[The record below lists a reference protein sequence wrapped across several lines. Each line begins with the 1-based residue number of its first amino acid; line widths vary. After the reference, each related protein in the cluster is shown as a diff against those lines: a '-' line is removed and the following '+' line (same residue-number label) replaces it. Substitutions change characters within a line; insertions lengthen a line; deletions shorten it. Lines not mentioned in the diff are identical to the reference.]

1 MARKPRHGRERVDD
15 AVDTV
20 TNINARSIV
29 GKLEYL
35 AVYVLGTAA
44 FIAIAVLLA
53 YTATSGGP
61 LIAAAAGIV
70 LFVWAASTLR
80 PHLNSVENFAAWL
93 WSAESADWLHDTWCR
108 IAPWHDDRGRTT
120 ARRVLALAM
129 TVCVLGSALA
139 VAMPAGATPGSQ
151 SSSTT
156 AACSEEVVHDW
167 PLTNATA
174 ETFNNSSS
182 VSQVKANTKIRIE
195 HTDSFYRVR
204 AQNPNSYCVH
214 FTVRIHADII
224 PPTELGSLKSVN
236 GTTTGEWHDITEFDS
251 QRTYTEIEFT
261 LSGGESAMFAPSE
274 PAVLIPAWRDQQKR
288 EAEGLLARVTS
299 TLDFESP
306 FDDDT
311 EDLKAKTYRFSKPNG
326 SDYLTV
332 RLDNRTTNQSID
344 EWYALSRPAGSEA
357 PWDPITQESDAGVFY
372 RTVDG
377 GSKLQ
382 FVFNNPNA
390 TVKFVANPEAGDKL
404 DYDVESLQRSLYE
417 LKESLSLPFIL
428 GFAPILQEHL
438 LSLTGLA
445 VAGATRRYHP

>member
-15 AVDTV
+15 AIDTV
-20 TNINARSIV
+20 RDVNPRGLAA
-29 GKLEYL
+29 KLEYL
-35 AVYVLGTAA
+35 ALYILGTAV
-44 FIAIAVLLA
+44 FFAIALVLA
-53 YTATSGGP
+53 YTATTGAP
-61 LIAAAAGIV
+61 LIAAIAGII
-70 LFVWAASTLR
+70 LFVWAAATIR

-93 WSAESADWLHDTWCR
+93 WSADSAEWLHNTWCR
-108 IAPWHDDRGRTT
+108 LVPWRDDRGRTT
-120 ARRVLALAM
+120 VQRALALAM
-129 TVCVLGSALA
+129 VVIVLGSAVGA
-139 VAMPAGATPGSQ
+139 VAPAGATTSSQ
-151 SSSTT
+151 SSST
-156 AACSEEVVHDW
+156 AACSETVVHDW
-167 PLTNATA
+167 PLQNATA

-182 VSQVKANTKIRIE
+182 VSQVTANTKVSIE

-204 AQNPNSYCVH
+204 AENPNSYCVA
-214 FTVRIHADII
+214 FTVRVHEDII
-224 PPTELGSLKSVN
+224 PPTELGSISSVN
-236 GTTTGEWHDITEFDS
+236 GTTTGEWHDITEFES

-261 LSGGESAMFAPSE
+261 LRGGESAMFAPPE

-288 EAEGLLARVTS
+288 EAEGILARVTS

-311 EDLKAKTYRFSKPNG
+311 ENLKAKTYRFSKPNG

-344 EWYALSRPAGSEA
+344 DWYALTRGAGSDV
-357 PWDPITQESDAGVFY
+357 PWDPITQESTAPVFY

-417 LKESLSLPFIL
+417 LKESLSLPFTIGL
-428 GFAPILQEHL
+428 SPTAL
-438 LSLTGLA
+438 LDNLPRVGLT
-445 VAGATRRYHP
+445 VAAAWRSHV